1 MSSKTKI
8 VVLRSKEIIYT
19 GLFILLGILFV
30 ILLLIMF
37 LPDKDTAEPIEPA
50 EVSYVPGVYTTTLIL
65 KDQTVDIAV
74 VVDENNINSISIVN
88 LDEAVTTMYPL
99 IEPSLNDIASQIIE
113 KQSLNGITYLE
124 DNRYTTEI
132 LLDAI
137 ELSLEKAMVTPDS
150 E

>member
-1 MSSKTKI
+1 MSAKTKI

-19 GLFILLGILFV
+19 GLFILLGILFIV
-30 ILLLIMF
+30 LLLIMF
-37 LPDKDTAEPIEPA
+37 LPGKDTGEPINEG
-50 EVSYVPGVYTTTLIL
+50 EVSYVPGVYTTSLIL

-74 VVDENNINSISIVN
+74 IVDENNINSISIVN
-88 LDEAVTTMYPL
+88 LDEAITTMYPL
-99 IEPSLNDIASQIIE
+99 IEPSLNDIANQILE

-124 DNRYTTEI
+124 DNRYTTEV

-137 ELSLEKAMVTPDS
+137 EVSLQKAAVTP

>member
-1 MSSKTKI
+1 MSAKTKI

-19 GLFILLGILFV
+19 GLFILLGILFIV
-30 ILLLIMF
+30 LLLIMF
-37 LPDKDTAEPIEPA
+37 LPGKTTGEPINEG
-50 EVSYVPGVYTTTLIL
+50 EVSYVPGVYTTSLIL

-88 LDEAVTTMYPL
+88 LDEAITTMYPL
-99 IEPSLNDIASQIIE
+99 IEPSLNDIANQIIQ

-137 ELSLEKAMVTPDS
+137 EVSLKKAAVTP

>member
-30 ILLLIMF
+30 VLLLIMF
-37 LPDKDTAEPIEPA
+37 LPGRDAQTPIEGT
-50 EVSYVPGVYTTTLIL
+50 EVSYVPGVYTTSLIL
-65 KDQTVDIAV
+65 KDQTVDIAI
-74 VVDENNINSISIVN
+74 VVDESTIKNISIVN
-88 LDEAVTTMYPL
+88 LDEAITTMYPL
-99 IEPSLNDIASQIIE
+99 IEPTLDDIAGQIIE

-124 DNRYTTEI
+124 SNRYTTEI

-137 ELSLEKAMVTPDS
+137 EISLEKATVTP
-150 E
+150 